1 MHFPK
6 KSKQQICFYKSKML
20 FMNRLCLR
28 LSCAKQTQRSESGSG
43 FLCHVWM
50 AEQPNFHITYSHS
63 TFLRTQVCS
72 FGQLPHFPLS
82 LHLQSCSVPFPLL
95 SESEHTGPPH
105 VFGCA
110 NRAHR
115 AALRTILLCWHLL
128 ELLKWGC
135 RDLGPGEHQTPLELQ
150 WGRGPSTSALPG
162 AVPAARHYQQTV
174 WPSGPMAGASHSS
187 SLSIPLSLSPDKW
200 VRAS

>member
-128 ELLKWGC
+128 ELLK
-135 RDLGPGEHQTPLELQ
+135 
-150 WGRGPSTSALPG
+150 
-162 AVPAARHYQQTV
+162 
-174 WPSGPMAGASHSS
+174 
-187 SLSIPLSLSPDKW
+187 
-200 VRAS
+200 

>member
-82 LHLQSCSVPFPLL
+82 LHLQSCSVPVPRPLPSALRVRTHGATPRVWVCKQSSQGCPPHNPPLL
-95 SESEHTGPPH
+95 ALAG
-105 VFGCA
+105 
-110 NRAHR
+110 
-115 AALRTILLCWHLL
+115 AAEVRVS
-128 ELLKWGC
+128 
-135 RDLGPGEHQTPLELQ
+135 R
-150 WGRGPSTSALPG
+150 PG
-162 AVPAARHYQQTV
+162 AR
-174 WPSGPMAGASHSS
+174 
-187 SLSIPLSLSPDKW
+187 
-200 VRAS
+200 